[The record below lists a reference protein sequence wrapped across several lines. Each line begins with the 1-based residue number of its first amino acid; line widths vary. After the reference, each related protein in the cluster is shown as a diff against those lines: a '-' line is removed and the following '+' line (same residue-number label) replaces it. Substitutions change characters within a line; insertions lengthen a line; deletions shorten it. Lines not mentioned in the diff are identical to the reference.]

1 MTPFEERQNYVESFR
16 GIEKQPLEEE
26 RTRLMEHIT
35 RVYSI
40 PIDNDEMW
48 WIEQE
53 KEISR
58 LFAIKRELEIKME
71 NYGRQAL

>member
-1 MTPFEERQNYVESFR
+1 MNNFEERQNYVESFR

-26 RTRLMEHIT
+26 KERLMEHIT

-40 PIDNDEMW
+40 PITNDEMW

-58 LFAIKRELEIKME
+58 LYAIKREIEIKLE
-71 NYGRQAL
+71 NAYVQ